1 MPPLAQ
7 TLANQLLTD
16 AARQAELHP
25 NTTAPTNWEHR
36 GNFGRPLP
44 TSGHWTTA
52 GLEPGETQWR
62 VYGCGLSQ
70 ERDAVVFADAL
81 GRLLPATKRWRIGVV
96 GAPAELDR
104 WVVGPR
110 ANTLDSE
117 LAIVEEA
124 AYNARR
130 DRTDP
135 VRIAALREQRQLQRS
150 AAVADRREARRLARL
165 AELDARRQQ
174 RQQRVAE
181 ARAAARAEQA
191 GMRNRQQAVRAVAR
205 LGQEAGA
212 TEAVVGAAMEAVAN
226 IGRTNATAAA
236 APAIDLASA
245 WAFLQ
250 TKVPQLIAAQE
261 AAADTNN
268 ECVVCMGAP
277 ATMAFTACGHAVTCA
292 ACTARC
298 CSYGDQHRCPICRSH
313 GSVLRLHFA

>member
-7 TLANQLLTD
+7 TLANQRSLD
-16 AARQAELHP
+16 AEVTELYP
-25 NTTAPTNWEHR
+25 NTMVPMSWAFA
-36 GNFGRPLP
+36 GNLSRPLP
-44 TSGHWTTA
+44 SSGHWTA
-52 GLEPGETQWR
+52 SGLDAGETQWH
-62 VYGCGLSQ
+62 VYKRILTVRSY
-70 ERDAVVFADAL
+70 AVVYADAL

-110 ANTLDSE
+110 AITLDSE
-117 LAIVEEA
+117 LAVVEET
-124 AYNARR
+124 AYNGRR

-135 VRIAALREQRQLQRS
+135 VRIAALREQRQQQRQ
-150 AAVADRREARRLARL
+150 AEVLDRREARRVARQ
-165 AELDARRQQ
+165 AELVQRRQARQQ
-174 RQQRVAE
+174 RAAD

-191 GMRNRQQAVRAVAR
+191 GMRGRQQAVRAVAR

-298 CSYGDQHRCPICRSH
+298 CSYGDQHRCPICRSA
-313 GSVLRLHFA
+313 GGVLRLHFA

>member
-1 MPPLAQ
+1 M
-7 TLANQLLTD
+7 
-16 AARQAELHP
+16 
-25 NTTAPTNWEHR
+25 R
-36 GNFGRPLP
+36 G
-44 TSGHWTTA
+44 
-52 GLEPGETQWR
+52 
-62 VYGCGLSQ
+62 
-70 ERDAVVFADAL
+70 
-81 GRLLPATKRWRIGVV
+81 
-96 GAPAELDR
+96 
-104 WVVGPR
+104 
-110 ANTLDSE
+110 
-117 LAIVEEA
+117 
-124 AYNARR
+124 
-130 DRTDP
+130 
-135 VRIAALREQRQLQRS
+135 
-150 AAVADRREARRLARL
+150 
-165 AELDARRQQ
+165 
-174 RQQRVAE
+174 
-181 ARAAARAEQA
+181 
-191 GMRNRQQAVRAVAR
+191 RQQAVRAVAR

-313 GSVLRLHFA
+313 GRVLRLHFA

>member
-7 TLANQLLTD
+7 TLANQRNTD
-16 AARQAELHP
+16 AETHELHP
-25 NTTAPTNWEHR
+25 NTMAPTNWEHC

-62 VYGCGLSQ
+62 VYG
-70 ERDAVVFADAL
+70 F
-81 GRLLPATKRWRIGVV
+81 GRLLPATKRWIG
-96 GAPAELDR
+96 GAG

-191 GMRNRQQAVRAVAR
+191 GMRGRQQAVRAVAR

-313 GSVLRLHFA
+313 GRVLRLHFA

>member
-7 TLANQLLTD
+7 TLANQRNTD
-16 AARQAELHP
+16 AETHELHP
-25 NTTAPTNWEHR
+25 NTMAPTNWEHC

-52 GLEPGETQWR
+52 GLEPGETQWH

-110 ANTLDSE
+110 AITLDSE
-117 LAIVEEA
+117 LAVVEEA
-124 AYNARR
+124 AYNGRR

-150 AAVADRREARRLARL
+150 AAVADRREARRVARQ
-165 AELDARRQQ
+165 AELVQRRQARQQ
-174 RQQRVAE
+174 RAAD

-191 GMRNRQQAVRAVAR
+191 GMRGRQQAVRAVAR

-313 GSVLRLHFA
+313 GRVLRLHFA

>member
-1 MPPLAQ
+1 MPTLTQ
-7 TLANQLLTD
+7 TLANQRNTD
-16 AARQAELHP
+16 AYTHELHP
-25 NTTAPTNWEHR
+25 NTMAPTNWEHY

-44 TSGHWTTA
+44 TIGHWNTA
-52 GLEPGETQWR
+52 GLEPGETQWH
-62 VYGCGLSQ
+62 VYGCILSQ
-70 ERDAVVFADAL
+70 EHDSVVFADAL
-81 GRLLPATKRWRIGVV
+81 GRLLSPTKRWRIGVV
-96 GAPAELDR
+96 GAPQELDR

-150 AAVADRREARRLARL
+150 AAVADRREARRLERL

-174 RQQRVAE
+174 RQQRAAE
-181 ARAAARAEQA
+181 ARAEQA
-191 GMRNRQQAVRAVAR
+191 GMRSHQQAVRAVMR

-226 IGRTNATAAA
+226 IGRASATATAA

-250 TKVPQLIAAQE
+250 SNVPQLIAAQE
-261 AAADTNN
+261 AAADANN
-268 ECVVCMGAP
+268 ECVICMSSAP
-277 ATMAFTACGHAVTCA
+277 TMAFTACGHAVTCA
-292 ACTARC
+292 SCTARC
-298 CSYGDQHRCPICRSH
+298 RPGSQHRCPICRSQ
-313 GSVLRLHFA
+313 GGVLRLHFA